1 MASEQDSA
9 SKLKSVSELN
19 KGQGVSFVVN
29 DDYSN
34 FRGHRAVLVGLHEV
48 RQLVP
53 MLPLV
58 LARLDDEWRLMG
70 ITGFAQTRNL
80 LIGQQGQWAGFYIPE
95 RWRFSPLKL
104 IPGEDAP
111 ALGYSDHSLR
121 LFPGGQDTL
130 IDADG
135 NTTERYENIRQR
147 LLVHVRSRQMVQVAA
162 EALLVKGLLME
173 VPEEGPLR
181 IPGLGNVYQCNMQD
195 FPELDVES
203 LQALKDCGGLN
214 LAFAMHFAN
223 VNVKKFQRMLRGRQA
238 AQVDEDV
245 VDALAD
251 VEEFSFN
258 FDD

>member
-1 MASEQDSA
+1 MSKESDSTP
-9 SKLKSVSELN
+9 SLHNVRELD

-29 DDYSN
+29 DDYSH
-34 FRGHRAVLVGLHEV
+34 FRGHRAVLVGIHEL

-70 ITGFAQTRNL
+70 ITGFAKTRNL
-80 LIGQQGQWAGFYIPE
+80 LVGPQGQWVGFYVPE

-104 IPGEDAP
+104 IPGDDAP
-111 ALGYSDHSLR
+111 ELGYTDHNLR

-130 IDADG
+130 IDANG
-135 NTTERYENIRQR
+135 NTTERYHNIRER

-162 EALLVKGLLME
+162 NTLEEKGLLAE
-173 VPEEGPLR
+173 IAEETPLR
-181 IPGLGNVYQCNMQD
+181 IPGLGDVYQCNMQD
-195 FPELDVES
+195 FPDLEGDDLQELKQS
-203 LQALKDCGGLN
+203 GALN
-214 LAFAMHFAN
+214 LAFAMHYAN
-223 VNVKKFQRMLRGRQA
+223 INVKKFNRMLRGRQSA
-238 AQVDEDV
+238 KVDEDV
-245 VDALAD
+245 VEALAD